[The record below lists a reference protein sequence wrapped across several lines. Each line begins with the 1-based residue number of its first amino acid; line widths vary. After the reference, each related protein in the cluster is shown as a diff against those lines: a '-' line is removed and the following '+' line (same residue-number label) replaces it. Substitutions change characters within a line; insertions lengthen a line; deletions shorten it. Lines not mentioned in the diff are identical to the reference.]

1 MEKVF
6 KKILEYFS
14 VLLILF
20 LIIVVITA
28 VGARMLDI
36 SITWYDELASVVLV
50 WLTYIGGAYVALIR
64 GHMGFD
70 GLVMSLSPTIQKIV
84 FAIAEITVIGFF
96 LIMGY
101 YGYLVLD
108 VFADE
113 TMVSLPWVHLS
124 VTQAVIPI
132 ASVLFIVARLFA
144 MPRAWQ
150 ALQAGKDGEMEYI
163 DEVVADAKKEMQ
175 KNS

>member
-1 MEKVF
+1 MEKLF
-6 KKILEYFS
+6 KSILEYFS
-14 VLLILF
+14 VFLILF
-20 LIIVVITA
+20 LIIIVITA
-28 VGARMLDI
+28 VAARILDI

-64 GHMGFD
+64 GHMSFD
-70 GLVMSLSPTIQKIV
+70 GLLMSLSPKLQKIV
-84 FAIAEITVIGFF
+84 FAIAEITVMAFF

-113 TMVSLPWVHLS
+113 TMVSIPWVHLS
-124 VTQAVIPI
+124 FTQAVIPI
-132 ASVLFIVARLFA
+132 ASVLFILARLFA

-150 ALQAGKDGEMEYI
+150 ALQAGKDGDAEYI
-163 DEVVADAKKEMQ
+163 DDVVSHAEKEM
-175 KNS
+175 KNHR